1 MNRITHFEF
10 PVDDADRAASFYT
23 KAFGWQI
30 AKWDGPQDYWLIKTG
45 PDDQPGIDGA
55 LTPRSEGAMTI
66 SNVLDVADVDAA
78 SEQVVAAGGVIVL
91 PKMAVP
97 GIGYVAYFR
106 DTEGNVLGMMQD
118 DMNAK

>member
-23 KAFGWQI
+23 QAFGWQI